1 MKKNNNS
8 AISRNFYN
16 DDDYNYAI
24 SDLENVISNYNSYS
38 SNFSAYDYT
47 IKNNL
52 DQNLSNLKEK
62 KINFYIIKA
71 REYLYNKSYS
81 YAKTHINMAYD
92 AAYSYGKSTSY
103 IIRCG
108 TKIYNAES
116 DYYNSEGKR
125 YFDKED
131 YDNSLNYYNRALNCL
146 SSYKDNSLENNIRQN
161 IKEVEN
167 TKKNIEANKLHKE
180 GLDKLK
186 EKNLSDYDKIKTK
199 FTSAYNIVEDE
210 ELKKIIKKDLN
221 YLEIWKTNLSL
232 QKIKKNIDEN
242 NPKDLENSLEDLKSF
257 FNNISNIQGTPYKDI
272 IESYINEVLNTLF
285 QYYSNIY
292 SENLDTK
299 IIKTKKYLSEMKS
312 FNNNNKFTLKFDE
325 KDIKYNEGITYC
337 LEAEKIRKNVTKK
350 VIVKHILNIEKD

>member
-1 MKKNNNS
+1 
-8 AISRNFYN
+8 
-16 DDDYNYAI
+16 
-24 SDLENVISNYNSYS
+24 
-38 SNFSAYDYT
+38 
-47 IKNNL
+47 
-52 DQNLSNLKEK
+52 
-62 KINFYIIKA
+62 
-71 REYLYNKSYS
+71 
-81 YAKTHINMAYD
+81 MAYD

-131 YDNSLNYYNRALNCL
+131 YDNALNYYNRALNCL

-232 QKIKKNIDEN
+232 QKIKKNIDE
-242 NPKDLENSLEDLKSF
+242 KITQK
-257 FNNISNIQGTPYKDI
+257 IS
-272 IESYINEVLNTLF
+272 
-285 QYYSNIY
+285 
-292 SENLDTK
+292 K
-299 IIKTKKYLSEMKS
+299 IL
-312 FNNNNKFTLKFDE
+312 
-325 KDIKYNEGITYC
+325 
-337 LEAEKIRKNVTKK
+337 
-350 VIVKHILNIEKD
+350 